1 MAMSWYDNS
10 HRLDTHELEYLKKVE
25 YLWNH
30 LSQPQRLVILSS
42 IVNDTLR
49 QENSKHCFIGEA
61 IGAKKRNT
69 VLHNN
74 SFVYKTIELTKMIFY
89 DGPSY
94 DNLLDRR
101 VTREEKGILDDIY
114 YAKIG
119 NLEHQYKRANEL
131 IRFYMTNHLFVI

>member
-1 MAMSWYDNS
+1 MAMSWHDNS
-10 HRLDTHELEYLKKVE
+10 HRLDMHELEYLKKVE

-30 LSQPQRLVILSS
+30 LSQQQRLAILSS

-49 QENSKHCFIGEA
+49 QESSEHCFIGEA
-61 IGAKKRNT
+61 IGTKKRNA

-74 SFVYKTIELTKMIFY
+74 SFAYKAMELTKMIFY

-94 DNLLDRR
+94 DNLLDRKI
-101 VTREEKGILDDIY
+101 TRDEKEILDDIY

-131 IRFYMTNHLFVI
+131 IRLHIIDRLLAI